1 MKPQVTVVVAP
12 RERFSCTERALESLY
27 ENTSIP
33 FKHIYVDGGSPR
45 HIKRYL
51 EAQAKEKGFHLIRT
65 NHYITPNHARNLAI
79 PHVDTPYVVF
89 IDNDLVV
96 LPGWLEKLVQCAE
109 ETGAWVVGPLYLE
122 GEPEDQT
129 IHMAGGEAHIHE
141 VRGGRRLAECH
152 RFGGQPLEKHRDK
165 LRREPTELVEFHCAF
180 MRTEVF
186 EKLGLLDEAY
196 KSLGDHIDL
205 CLSVTERGESI
216 YFEPDSL
223 VCYLTPPPFALT
235 DIPYYWL
242 RWSDEWNMSSVQRLQ
257 EKWNLSP
264 DDPFLEGHYRW
275 GVRHRRILFKPVMDW
290 LKNLQGQS
298 KLSQGLV
305 NGAMSLV
312 KMIMRSGASYDKFR
326 ENNLAKP

>member
-12 RERFSCTERALESLY
+12 RERFSCTDRALESLY
-27 ENTSIP
+27 KNTSIP
-33 FKHIYVDGGSPR
+33 FKHIYVDGNSPR

-96 LPGWLEKLVQCAE
+96 LPGWLEKLMQCAE

-122 GEPEDQT
+122 GEPEDGI
-129 IHMAGGEAHIHE
+129 IHMAGGDAHIRE
-141 VRGGRRLAECH
+141 VRGGRRLAERH
-152 RFGGQPLEKHRDK
+152 RFGGQPLEKYRPQ
-165 LRREPTELVEFHCAF
+165 LRRELTELVEFHCAF
-180 MRTEVF
+180 MRMEVF
-186 EKLGLLDEAY
+186 DKLGLLDEAY
-196 KSLGDHIDL
+196 MSLADHIDL
-205 CLSVTERGESI
+205 CLSVLDRGESI
-216 YFEPDSL
+216 YFEPDAV

-235 DIPYYWL
+235 DIPYYLL
-242 RWSDEWNMSSVQRLQ
+242 RWSDEWNLSSVQRLK
-257 EKWNLSP
+257 EKWDLAA

-290 LKNLQGQS
+290 LKSLQGQS
-298 KLSQGLV
+298 KLSQALV
-305 NGAMSLV
+305 GFAMGIV
-312 KMIMRSGASYDKFR
+312 KKFVGPASYDKFR
-326 ENNLAKP
+326 EKNLAKS